1 MIFFTCSCMV
11 KLLDHIEHKINV
23 YTIAFFWRGFYCIAW
38 YVYTK
43 IVEREYLTSI
53 GKKLVVNNIS
63 FFSGGYFT
71 TLLVYF
77 DTQINEVKQNFF
89 RKQKKILYFC
99 LQNYSFPKLEKKNK
113 AQVFYENRIWCGTN
127 ILCALLFSNFENE

>member
-1 MIFFTCSCMV
+1 MYLLLHFLKGFLLHCMIC
-11 KLLDHIEHKINV
+11 IHKNS
-23 YTIAFFWRGFYCIAW
+23 R
-38 YVYTK
+38 
-43 IVEREYLTSI
+43 EREYLTSI

-89 RKQKKILYFC
+89 RKQKNPLLLFTKLFIPKIR
-99 LQNYSFPKLEKKNK
+99 EKNK
-113 AQVFYENRIWCGTN
+113 AQVFYENRI
-127 ILCALLFSNFENE
+127 

>member
-1 MIFFTCSCMV
+1 MHSKIIRPYRALN
-11 KLLDHIEHKINV
+11 KYILLHFLK
-23 YTIAFFWRGFYCIAW
+23 GFYCIAW
-38 YVYTK
+38 HAYTN
-43 IVEREYLTSI
+43 IVERIPSSTLTSI

>member
-1 MIFFTCSCMV
+1 MYILLHFLKGFLLHCMIC
-11 KLLDHIEHKINV
+11 
-23 YTIAFFWRGFYCIAW
+23 
-38 YVYTK
+38 

-99 LQNYSFPKLEKKNK
+99 LQNYSFPKLEKKIRHK
-113 AQVFYENRIWCGTN
+113 Y
-127 ILCALLFSNFENE
+127 L